1 MSGAVAAHAA
11 YNGSGTQGLAV
22 TNKITGNEG
31 DVMSVFWNKN
41 DTTRQLLHGSSII
54 EIPISGNGN
63 SASLS
68 SIFQVNN
75 DIDAI
80 GDLYLQI
87 SATTGSAVTYLDST
101 LVLAKLIKR
110 IEFQVG
116 TQIWQT
122 LELADILSLVQTET
136 SPSAFEHFVWSTSG
150 GVNQTGAHQII
161 DTNSGSSLTPSA
173 TWLYGTGK
181 STTGDV
187 RKLNCAIKIPCLSSS
202 LGAGR
207 KFADV
212 TENAYLLAAAPFQQV
227 KIKVI
232 LESAKIGSVSTQCSA
247 VSLKLFGQH
256 LIMCNEER
264 EQVKNMPMGIPK
276 RIKMTQNVTTT
287 LATSSTTATI
297 DLDSF
302 SLFSSHLIIRLTAT
316 STTVKHQIKTAEI
329 KLNSSSFSGE
339 LEGAMLTGVTSDTL
353 GLYFNQLYLVNEN
366 VGDYTYIF
374 PFASKA
380 YGGSS
385 VPLNRFD
392 NIRLILTLAT
402 ATAAGCS
409 VSVTCVGET
418 TALYKGRASSLA
430 MY

>member
-87 SATTGSAVTYLDST
+87 SATTGSAVTYLNSF
-101 LVLAKLIKR
+101 LVLANLIKR

-122 LELADILSLVQTET
+122 LELADILALVQTET
-136 SPSAFEHFVWSTSG
+136 SPSAFEHFVWSSSG

-161 DTNSGSSLTPSA
+161 DAVPANP
-173 TWLYGTGK
+173 WLYGTGK
-181 STTGDV
+181 LTTGDV
-187 RKLNCAIKIPCLSSS
+187 RKLTCAIKIPCLSSS
-202 LGAGR
+202 LGAGK

-212 TENAYLLAAAPFQQV
+212 TENSYLLAAAPFQQV
-227 KIKVI
+227 KVKVI
-232 LESAKIGSVSTQCSA
+232 LDSAKIGSTSGLCSS

-287 LATSSTTATI
+287 LAASATTATI

-302 SLFSSHLIIRLTAT
+302 SLFSSHLIIKLSST
-316 STTVKHQIKTAEI
+316 STTVKNQIKTAEI

-353 GLYFNQLYLVNEN
+353 GLYFNQFYLANDTLGE
-366 VGDYTYIF
+366 YIYIF
-374 PFASKA
+374 PFGSKA

-392 NIRLILTLAT
+392 NVRLLLTLAT
-402 ATAAGCS
+402 ANASGCT